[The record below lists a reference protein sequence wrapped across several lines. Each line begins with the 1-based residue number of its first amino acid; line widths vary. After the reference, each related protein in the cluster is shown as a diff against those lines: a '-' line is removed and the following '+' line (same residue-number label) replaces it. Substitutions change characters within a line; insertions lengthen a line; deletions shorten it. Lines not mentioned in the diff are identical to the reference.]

1 MDDTSNDQPNHLEQ
15 SVEDQEDEEEGHHA
29 VNSFI
34 EGIPIRQHT
43 KSTKEKETLHV
54 GIDT

>member
-34 EGIPIRQHT
+34 EGIPIHQHT